1 MPNLT
6 MITNKN
12 TDGFY
17 YSAIKTEA
25 DFKKRRDEFYQ
36 KIMKQ
41 VETNVVSLVITSLQ
55 NIEKDIRPKEAKL
68 QKLIQDRKQLNRP
81 NITRVQ
87 KVKASRNVSK
97 QSRTI
102 MPLLSKLQSYAY
114 YHLPSSQTSRYTQIT
129 YELRSAY
136 VRTLITDNQACFL
149 ANFYEG
155 SGTRAENLI
164 KIIDIIFKNN
174 PNLKQDLIKLI
185 PNIDTYILRSIG
197 LDSPTGIQKIKDY
210 ILQDPEWQYNS
221 TKEMTNIAI

>member
-17 YSAIKTEA
+17 YSNTKTEA

-41 VETNVVSLVITSLQ
+41 VATTVIPLVITSLQ
-55 NIEKDIRPKEAKL
+55 NIEKDIRPKEAEL

-102 MPLLSKLQSYAY
+102 MPLLSKLQSYDY
-114 YHLPSSQTSRYTQIT
+114 YRLPSSQISRYTQII

-136 VRTLITDNQACFL
+136 VRTLITDNQTGFL

-155 SGTRAENLI
+155 SGTQAETLI

-185 PNIDTYILRSIG
+185 PTIDNYILRSIG
-197 LDSPTGIQKIKDY
+197 LDTPTRIQKIKDY
-210 ILQDPEWQYNS
+210 ILQDPEWHYNS
-221 TKEMTNIAI
+221 TKEMTNIAL

>member
-17 YSAIKTEA
+17 YSNTKTEA

-41 VETNVVSLVITSLQ
+41 VAKTVIPLVITSLQ
-55 NIEKDIRPKEAKL
+55 NIEKDIRPKEAEL

-102 MPLLSKLQSYAY
+102 MPLLSKLQSYDY
-114 YHLPSSQTSRYTQIT
+114 YRLPSSQISRYTQII

-136 VRTLITDNQACFL
+136 VRTLITDNQAGFL

-155 SGTRAENLI
+155 SGTQAETLI

-185 PNIDTYILRSIG
+185 PTIDNYILRSIG
-197 LDSPTGIQKIKDY
+197 LDTPTRIQKIKDY
-210 ILQDPEWQYNS
+210 ILQDPEWHYNS
-221 TKEMTNIAI
+221 TKEMTNIAL

>member
-6 MITNKN
+6 MIT
-12 TDGFY
+12 TETSDGFY
-17 YSAIKTEA
+17 YSDTKTEA

-41 VETNVVSLVITSLQ
+41 VATNVVPLIITSLQ
-55 NIEKDIRPKEAKL
+55 TIEKDIRPKEAKL

-102 MPLLSKLQSYAY
+102 TPLLSKLKSHAY
-114 YHLPSSQTSRYTQIT
+114 YGLSSSQTSRYTQII

-136 VRTLITDNQACFL
+136 VRTLITDNQVCFL
-149 ANFYEG
+149 ANFYEVN
-155 SGTRAENLI
+155 GTRAETLI

-174 PNLKQDLIKLI
+174 PNLKQELIKLI
-185 PNIDTYILRSIG
+185 PTIDNYILRSIG
-197 LDSPTGIQKIKDY
+197 LDTSTGIQKIKDY
-210 ILQDPEWQYNS
+210 ILQDPEWHYNS

>member
-12 TDGFY
+12 TEGFY
-17 YSAIKTEA
+17 YSNTKTEA

-41 VETNVVSLVITSLQ
+41 VETNVIPLIITSLH

-81 NITRVQ
+81 NMTRVQ

-102 MPLLSKLQSYAY
+102 TPVLSKLKSHAY
-114 YHLPSSQTSRYTQIT
+114 YHLPSSQTSRYTQII

-136 VRTLITDNQACFL
+136 VRTLITDDQACFL
-149 ANFYEG
+149 ANFYEVN
-155 SGTRAENLI
+155 GTRAETLI

-185 PNIDTYILRSIG
+185 PNIDNYILRRIG
-197 LDSPTGIQKIKDY
+197 LDTPTGIQKIEDY
-210 ILQDPEWQYNS
+210 ILQDPEWHYNS